1 MTSRLERIAQQRREK
16 LERIR
21 ALGIN
26 PYPTQYRRSHTTQQT
41 VELLKQWESKTDEE
55 KEADRVAGK
64 LQVNIAG
71 RITAI
76 RRMGKSAFFDLRDG
90 SGKIQLLFQ
99 DIHRFAEQGLNLELF
114 NDLDIGDFIGVQGSL
129 FRTKTG
135 EPTVWVAD
143 FTLLAKS
150 LRPLPEKWHGLSDVE
165 IRYRQRYLDLI
176 SNPETKETF
185 RIRSHVIAAIR
196 QFLNRRGFL
205 EVETPLLQPSAGGAL
220 AQPFITHY
228 KALDQDFY
236 LRIATELHLKRLIIG
251 GFDKVYE
258 LGRAFRNEGIDTK
271 HNPEFT
277 LLETYE
283 AYADY
288 HDVMEMLEEMVS
300 EVSQQVLGATEVRYG
315 DNTINFKPPWRR
327 ISLRDAVREYS
338 GIDFV
343 KYPTADGL
351 REKMRSMN
359 IEVDPAKNWAKLVDE
374 LLKTFVEPRL
384 VQPTFVCDYPV
395 SMSPLAKNKPG
406 EERVVERFQAFAGGL
421 EIANAYTELNDPIE
435 QRERF
440 MEQLKER
447 QTEDEEKWTIDED
460 FLLALEYGMPPTGGL
475 GVGIDRLV
483 MLLTNQQSI
492 REVILFPQLREKP

>member
-1 MTSRLERIAQQRREK
+1 MTSRLERIAQQRKEK

-21 ALGIN
+21 ALGVN
-26 PYPTQYRRSHTTQQT
+26 PYPTGYQRSHTTEQA
-41 VELLKQWESKTDEE
+41 VALLER
-55 KEADRVAGK
+55 KEAGLTHRYNVRVAG
-64 LQVNIAG
+64 
-71 RITAI
+71 RIMANRT
-76 RRMGKSAFFDLRDG
+76 MGKSTFMDIRDG
-90 SGKIQLLFQ
+90 SGKIQILFQ
-99 DIHRFAEQGLNLELF
+99 NTDQLDENKLKLF
-114 NDLDIGDFIGVQGSL
+114 KDLDIGDIIAVEGNVA
-129 FRTKTG
+129 RTKTG

-143 FTLLAKS
+143 FALLAKS

-165 IRYRQRYLDLI
+165 TRYRQRYLDLI

-185 RIRSHVIAAIR
+185 RIRSQVIAAIR
-196 QFLNRRGFL
+196 QFLNKRGFL
-205 EVETPLLQPSAGGAL
+205 EVETPVLQPSAGGAL
-220 AQPFITHY
+220 ARPFITHHH
-228 KALDQDFY
+228 ALDQDFY

-258 LGRAFRNEGIDTK
+258 IGRIFRNEGIDTK

-277 LLETYE
+277 MLESYQ

-288 HDVMEMLEEMVS
+288 NDVMKMVEEMVS
-300 EVSQQVLGATEVRYG
+300 EVSQQVLGTDEVRFG
-315 DNTINFKPPWRR
+315 DQLINLKPPWRH
-327 ISLRDAVREYS
+327 ISLRDAVKENS

-359 IEVDPAKNWAKLVDE
+359 VEVDPKKNWAKLVDE
-374 LLKTFVEPRL
+374 LLKTFVEPKL
-384 VQPTFVCDYPV
+384 IQPTFVCDYPV

-406 EERVVERFQAFAGGL
+406 EERVVERFQAFAGGGIEL
-421 EIANAYTELNDPIE
+421 ANAYTELNDPIE

-440 MEQLKER
+440 VEQLKER
-447 QTEDEEKWTIDED
+447 QAEDEERWTIDED

-475 GVGIDRLV
+475 GIGIDRLV

-492 REVILFPQLREKP
+492 REVILFPQLREKE